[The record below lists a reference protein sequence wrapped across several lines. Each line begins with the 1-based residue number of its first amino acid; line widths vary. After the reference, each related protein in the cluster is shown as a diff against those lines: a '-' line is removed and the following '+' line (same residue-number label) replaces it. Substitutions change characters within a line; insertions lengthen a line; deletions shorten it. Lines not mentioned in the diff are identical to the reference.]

1 MNFKWDYYGYRDF
14 TLISNVRTFTHRV
27 KIRVEEFQFQFLSLE
42 EFRVAA
48 YSHSVGATQCFENII
63 YKSWHDIYTMNERKY
78 DHRSYLS
85 NFPRGYSFPSLLQ
98 KDRINPNHDIGGPCS
113 SVNIS
118 IGLLSLVQERRG
130 EIKRKWRRKTR
141 VGKRTGRGF
150 GKELTGAFEHG
161 RGRSVLFERKVG
173 SEIGRGRG
181 KEEKRK
187 RYNGQ
192 S

>member
-63 YKSWHDIYTMNERKY
+63 YKSWRSHDIYTMNERKY
-78 DHRSYLS
+78 DYLS

-113 SVNIS
+113 SVKIS

-130 EIKRKWRRKTR
+130 EIKRKWRRS
-141 VGKRTGRGF
+141 GKLGWEKEQGEGLGR
-150 GKELTGAFEHG
+150 
-161 RGRSVLFERKVG
+161 
-173 SEIGRGRG
+173 
-181 KEEKRK
+181 
-187 RYNGQ
+187 N
-192 S
+192 